1 MTFENVRSHWC
12 DFDINDSSCRVRVDI
27 WIIIYKIGTRLFCIL
42 FLRHV
47 FLSALSHFPK
57 SRHIISSKKIFIMYV
72 LYRNDEGKLKKNS
85 LLFFLFVS
93 RTTGIVNQNYQP
105 PSVYYTSN
113 GQIEQLRGQVN
124 EVCDKQSTQKFMFV
138 F

>member
-1 MTFENVRSHWC
+1 
-12 DFDINDSSCRVRVDI
+12 
-27 WIIIYKIGTRLFCIL
+27 
-42 FLRHV
+42 
-47 FLSALSHFPK
+47 
-57 SRHIISSKKIFIMYV
+57 MYV